1 MANGHGGPRT
11 PANPAPVS
19 GPGAHSRRTDGRPGD
34 AQSMSTV
41 PDQPYGDAKQQMAD
55 QRIAPMGGA
64 PQMPPPPNIAAS
76 DASSPQQP
84 QYGGG
89 PLNAPSGRPHE
100 PVTAGAEL
108 GPGPGPSVL
117 PNVAAQPTGAMTQ
130 MLQQLSATDATGVLA
145 ALYQTAQQR
154 GV

>member
-1 MANGHGGPRT
+1 MAEHGGYRKPT
-11 PANPAPVS
+11 NPAPVS
-19 GPGAHSRRTDGRPGD
+19 GPGQHAKRTDGRPGD
-34 AQSMSTV
+34 AQSMSAA
-41 PDQPYGDAKQQMAD
+41 PDQPYGDATQQMND

-64 PQMPPPPNIAAS
+64 PQMPPPPNVPAS
-76 DASSPQQP
+76 DAAGPQLP
-84 QYGGG
+84 QYSGG
-89 PLNAPSGRPHE
+89 PLDAPSGRPHE
-100 PVTAGAEL
+100 PVTAGAAL